1 MDFNKVFF
9 MRPTRVVSYFL
20 VNIKKY
26 RYLPFFS
33 SCSAVLL
40 DISFSGL
47 KLNIEGDYKLS
58 SGQQFWLSIPL
69 APVGIFSP
77 SKLVIRC
84 ECKWFDSAKMRA
96 GCIFVNPNQ
105 KEERLIDQIITQL
118 LKNNNQERTGE
129 QERQSV

>member
-47 KLNIEGDYKLS
+47 KLNIEGNYKLVA
-58 SGQQFWLSIPL
+58 GQQFWLSIPL
-69 APVGIFSP
+69 APVGISSP
-77 SKLVIRC
+77 SKLVLRC
-84 ECKWFDSAKMRA
+84 ECKWYDASKMRA
-96 GCIFVNPNQ
+96 GCVFVNPTQ
-105 KEERLIDQIITQL
+105 KEEQLIDNIITNL
-118 LKNNNQERTGE
+118 LQSNGE
-129 QERQSV
+129 EAEQQERQNA

>member
-20 VNIKKY
+20 VEIKKY
-26 RYLPFFS
+26 KHLPFFS

-47 KLNIEGDYKLS
+47 KLNIEGNYRLT

-69 APVGIFSP
+69 APVGISSP

-84 ECKWFDSAKMRA
+84 ECKWFDSSKMRA
-96 GCIFVNPNQ
+96 GCVFVNPSSREERIIDNIITNLLQ
-105 KEERLIDQIITQL
+105 SNGETDEPVAKEER
-118 LKNNNQERTGE
+118 
-129 QERQSV
+129 

>member
-47 KLNIEGDYKLS
+47 KLNIEGNYKLAL
-58 SGQQFWLSIPL
+58 GQQFWLSIPL

-84 ECKWFDSAKMRA
+84 ECKWFDPSKMRA
-96 GCIFVNPNQ
+96 GCIFVNPSP
-105 KEERLIDQIITQL
+105 KEEKIIDSIITQL
-118 LKNNNQERTGE
+118 LKNNNQEDQRQE
-129 QERQSV
+129 ERQSV